1 MSVTMNFSKIENF
14 TIKTGSFS
22 LFYKQQARSI
32 SYKRN
37 INKWIKI
44 ELLSNVNELKRY
56 SKGIIWMKI
65 IIMYLHVPSKAKI
78 IMI

>member
-22 LFYKQQARSI
+22 FLYKQQARSI

-44 ELLSNVNELKRY
+44 EFLSNVNELKRH

-78 IMI
+78 VMI

>member
-14 TIKTGSFS
+14 TIKTRSFS
-22 LFYKQQARSI
+22 LLYKQQARSI
-32 SYKRN
+32 SYKKN